1 MKKQHSIAQ
10 IIVILLVCSFVF
22 TSCSNPK
29 KISSNLNISKV
40 ESALDI
46 EFTETKEDDGYSY
59 KAKDP
64 HDLYDISYSAIAD
77 SEKNVSSIT
86 ITNKGVDTSYL
97 TDEKTFKE
105 LMNTNA
111 DDFTRKGLK
120 AAMCALEVMNL
131 MDAFGL
137 DGSTTSKDEAI
148 SVLAALF
155 QGEKITVEK
164 WTIEA
169 DIDKSGEKVVI
180 NAYFG

>member
-22 TSCSNPK
+22 ASCSNSK
-29 KISSNLNISKV
+29 KSSSNLNISKV
-40 ESALDI
+40 ESALGI

-59 KAKDP
+59 KAKDSQN
-64 HDLYDISYSAIAD
+64 LFDISYSAIAD

-86 ITNKGVDTSYL
+86 ITNKGVDTSIL
-97 TDEKTFKE
+97 TDKKTFEK
-105 LMNTNA
+105 LMNA
-111 DDFTRKGLK
+111 DDFTMKELK
-120 AAMCALEVMNL
+120 AATCALEVMKL

-137 DGSTTSKDEAI
+137 DGSTDKDEVI
-148 SVLAALF
+148 SELAALF
-155 QGEKITVEK
+155 QGEKITVGK

-169 DIDKSGEKVVI
+169 NVDKSSEIVVI